1 MYPFIPEDAMPV
13 VLTPPVTTNGGVTTD
28 YISLKN
34 VHRFFA
40 VFVFTQ
46 AVAHATGIDPVQA
59 TVVAGSDAKAITNTV
74 PIWYN
79 SDISAT
85 SALTRA
91 TDAITINLANA
102 AANQIVVME
111 IDPAK
116 LDVANGFD
124 VIGFTIDNSS
134 QATDFVCGIGFV
146 VPRYGAASQNYIA

>member
-1 MYPFIPEDAMPV
+1 MFPFIPEDAIPV

-34 VHRFFA
+34 VHRLFA

-46 AVAHATGIDPVQA
+46 AAADATGIDPVQA
-59 TVVAGSDAKAITNTV
+59 TVVAGSDAKAITNTI

-79 SDISAT
+79 VDISAT

-91 TDAITINLANA
+91 TDAITYNLANA

-116 LDVANGFD
+116 FDTANGFD
-124 VIGFTIDNSS
+124 VVGFTIDDSTE
-134 QATDFVCGIGFV
+134 ATDFVCAIGFV
-146 VPRYGAASQNYIA
+146 VPRYASAAMNFIA